1 MNLDLKWL
9 HILSASYCLSYLV
22 GGCCLLS
29 LSELVTRNPNN
40 TTVHAFE
47 REREIARVSWPILRN
62 KIISKFEVKWRGTV
76 QI

>member
-47 REREIARVSWPILRN
+47 RERERERDC
-62 KIISKFEVKWRGTV
+62 
-76 QI
+76 

>member
-29 LSELVTRNPNN
+29 LSEFVTRHQNN
-40 TTVHAFE
+40 ATVHAFERERERE
-47 REREIARVSWPILRN
+47 REREIARVSWPIHKLA
-62 KIISKFEVKWRGTV
+62 E
-76 QI
+76 